1 MNTKTLTLTPA
12 NNSAT
17 SDLTFCFLHGA
28 AFTSSDWLDIGTLQI
43 FAALGYRVTAIDL
56 PGICYNRITTTS
68 FVLLCSRKSFTPP
81 SFLTGCGGSSELQP
95 IQEDH
100 FYSKVNY
107 MQDLMAATQLDQ
119 QKIVLVAPSMSGK
132 YALPYMLTK
141 PNPVAGFVGL
151 APAGTDILLKSK
163 MRALQVV
170 GRV

>member
-1 MNTKTLTLTPA
+1 MKPA
-12 NNSAT
+12 HNST
-17 SDLTFCFLHGA
+17 SSDLTFCFLHGA
-28 AFTSSDWLDIGTLQI
+28 AFTSEDWLDIGTLQI
-43 FAALGYRVTAIDL
+43 FASLGYRVTAIDL
-56 PGICYNRITTTS
+56 PGICYNRITTS
-68 FVLLCSRKSFTPP
+68 FVVVVRKSFTPLLL
-81 SFLTGCGGSSELQP
+81 FFFKGCGGSSVLQP
-95 IQEDH
+95 IQESH

-141 PNPVAGFVGL
+141 PNPVAGFIGL